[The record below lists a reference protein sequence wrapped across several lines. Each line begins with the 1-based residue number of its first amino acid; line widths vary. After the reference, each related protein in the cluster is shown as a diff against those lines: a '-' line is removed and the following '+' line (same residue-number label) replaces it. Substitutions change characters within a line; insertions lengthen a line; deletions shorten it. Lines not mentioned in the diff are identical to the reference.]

1 MPPDRRRSA
10 ARRRGPAVT
19 TAFRHVDVDPASP
32 VGSWPYEALVACI
45 ERGGVRDW
53 ARLTTAIAEEP
64 WGDVARQVELI
75 VADVRPYGVGPLLQ
89 RAIERSRDEARRHE
103 GEVVA
108 SEVAALVR
116 RSGMSLA
123 ALAARLGTSGSRLST
138 YRSGQVVPSATFMV
152 RLRETVARLDE

>member
-1 MPPDRRRSA
+1 M
-10 ARRRGPAVT
+10 T

-75 VADVRPYGVGPLLQ
+75 VADVRPYGVGPLLL